1 MMDKLISEEE
11 IHLLLD
17 KQKKLEEGNLSDGYT
32 SKQEDRGA
40 GDDQVTMKKPVFNEL
55 DAEEKTEDEKKNL
68 DVIMDVPLE
77 LKVILGKKS
86 KTVGEV
92 LSLGRGSVLELDKQ
106 VNDPLEIHVNGKLI
120 ALGEVVVIND
130 QFCIR
135 ITDIVSKEQRLKNN

>member
-1 MMDKLISEEE
+1 MNDKLISEEE
-11 IHLLLD
+11 INLLLD
-17 KQKKLEEGNLSDGYT
+17 KQKKYEKEDGENPEEV
-32 SKQEDRGA
+32 A
-40 GDDQVTMKKPVFNEL
+40 VTMKKPVFTEL
-55 DAEEKTEDEKKNL
+55 DADEKTEDPQRNL

-86 KTVGEV
+86 RTVGEV
-92 LSLGRGSVLELDKQ
+92 LSLGRGSVLELNKQ

-135 ITDIVSKEQRLKNN
+135 ITDIVSKEQRLKNI

>member
-1 MMDKLISEEE
+1 MKDKLISEEE

-17 KQKKLEEGNLSDGYT
+17 KQKKMEEENHNNGDT
-32 SKQEDRGA
+32 MEQEQQKDRE
-40 GDDQVTMKKPVFNEL
+40 DQVIMKKPVFNEL
-55 DAEEKTEDEKKNL
+55 DAGERTGDAKKNL
-68 DVIMDVPLE
+68 DVILDVPLE

-86 KTVGEV
+86 RTVGEV

-135 ITDIVSKEQRLKNN
+135 ITDILSKEQRLKNL

>member
-1 MMDKLISEEE
+1 MNDKLISEEE
-11 IHLLLD
+11 INLLLD
-17 KQKKLEEGNLSDGYT
+17 KQKKMEGEESGN
-32 SKQEDRGA
+32 
-40 GDDQVTMKKPVFNEL
+40 DDASHKGNDEVTMKKPVFQEL
-55 DAEEKTEDEKKNL
+55 DAEEKTGDAQKNL
-68 DVIMDVPLE
+68 DVILDVPLE

-86 KTVGEV
+86 RTVGEV

-135 ITDIVSKEQRLKNN
+135 ITDIVSKEQRLKNL